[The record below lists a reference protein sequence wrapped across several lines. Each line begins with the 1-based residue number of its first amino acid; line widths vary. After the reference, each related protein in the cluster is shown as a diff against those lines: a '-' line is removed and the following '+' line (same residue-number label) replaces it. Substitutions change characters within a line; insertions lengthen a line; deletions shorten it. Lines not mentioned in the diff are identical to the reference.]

1 MRPAAVLLPRL
12 LAAAGAFALS
22 GALLAAPPVILI
34 DPGHGGSAVAG
45 SPGERS
51 DSSPNNATSPGGLK
65 EKDLTLEFS
74 RILKAEILAEA
85 DRRGRVLGVLLTR
98 TQDENLDFARRAAI
112 CDRPDAACVVSIHF
126 NAGGGGKASGSLA
139 LIAAKE
145 RNPDYGTDRA
155 FALGLSA
162 ACSKGVREYLPDSKD
177 RGVIHDSHLHGG
189 RGSNFFF
196 QLQRRAHLKGKPKCF
211 LEIEFIDNP
220 AVERALLSG
229 DRASKF
235 RGVAVPIAAYLVS
248 ATEEPAKRKE
258 P

>member
-1 MRPAAVLLPRL
+1 MRPVSRLHLL
-12 LAAAGAFALS
+12 LAAAAVLS
-22 GALLAAPPVILI
+22 LPGALFAAPPVILI
-34 DPGHGGSAVAG
+34 DPGHGGAAVAG
-45 SPGERS
+45 SLDQRS
-51 DSSPNNATSPGGLK
+51 NSSPNNAASPGGLK

-74 RILKAEILAEA
+74 LILKEEILKEA
-85 DRRGRVLGVLLTR
+85 DRQGRTLGVLLTR
-98 TQDENLDFARRAAI
+98 ESDVNLDFIERAKI

-126 NAGGGGKASGSLA
+126 NAGGGGSASGSLA

-145 RNPDYGTDRA
+145 RNPDYETDRA

-162 ACSKGVREYLPDSKD
+162 ACSKGVREHFPASKD

-220 AVERALLSG
+220 SVEKALLTG
-229 DRASKF
+229 DRAAKF
-235 RGVAVPIAAYLVS
+235 RTIAASIAAYLVT
-248 ATEEPAKRKE
+248 ATEESAKRKE
-258 P
+258 